1 MADRLGTPIHGE
13 VESVSDAGCIRFGS
27 FSLGDVMNQKIQK
40 FGRFA
45 FRDKDR
51 MARHRRNS

>member
-27 FSLGDVMNQKIQK
+27 FSLGDFDESEDSEIWEVC
-40 FGRFA
+40 FSR
-45 FRDKDR
+45 
-51 MARHRRNS
+51 